1 MASELDFL
9 RTLQHDFPATPP
21 VLTGIGDDGAVIDAT
36 GETRQVVVADML
48 LDGVHF
54 DLAGDDPESV
64 GRKALAVNLSDLAAM
79 GCRPVAVFVCLALP
93 RELPEDFTTR
103 LYHGMKSLADQFQC
117 VIAGGDT
124 NSWRGPFAIS
134 VTVTGVPFGDRLP
147 LRSEAQVGDLICVT
161 GPLGGSL
168 PSGRH
173 LSFTPQL
180 AVAERLLQHCDVH
193 AMMDISDGL
202 SVDLARMMEAS
213 GTSAVLRADDVPVH
227 PDVDQRLPREQQIRH
242 ALHDGEDFELL
253 LTLPQLPDKLPEGV
267 SLISIGEVTAG
278 GTGLLLQH
286 SDGSSQRVQPEGWQ
300 HSV

>member
-9 RTLQHDFPATPP
+9 RTLQHDFPAAFP
-21 VLTGIGDDGAVIDAT
+21 VLTGIGDDGAVIDAAE
-36 GETRQVVVADML
+36 ETRQVVVADML
-48 LDGVHF
+48 LDGTHF
-54 DLAGDDPESV
+54 DLAKTEPEQI
-64 GRKALAVNLSDLAAM
+64 GHKALAVNLSDLAAM
-79 GCRPVAVFVCLALP
+79 GCRPVAAFVCLALP
-93 RELPEDFTTR
+93 NGLSEDFTTR
-103 LYHGMKSLADQFQC
+103 LYLGLKSLASQFHC

-134 VTVTGVPFGDRLP
+134 VTVSGVPFGDRIP
-147 LRSEAQVGDLICVT
+147 LRSEARVGDIICVT

-180 AVAERLLQHCDVH
+180 TVAERLLQHGDVH

-202 SVDLARMMEAS
+202 SVDLTRMMEAS

-227 PDVDQRLPREQQIRH
+227 PDVDQRLPREHQLRH

-253 LTLPQLPDKLPEGV
+253 LTLPELPDNLPDGV
-267 SLISIGEVTAG
+267 SLFPIGEVTAG
-278 GTGLLLQH
+278 GTGLLLQQA
-286 SDGSSQRVQPEGWQ
+286 DGSSQRLQPEGWQ